1 MLIKF
6 WDIEK
11 LDINLL
17 LYEVY
22 TASIQMGADAL
33 TEFSIK
39 SVSSN
44 HALGSS
50 YPVTI
55 NGVQVYGFAIK
66 RNK

>member
-1 MLIKF
+1 
-6 WDIEK
+6 
-11 LDINLL
+11 
-17 LYEVY
+17 
-22 TASIQMGADAL
+22 MGADAL

-50 YPVTI
+50 YPVSI
-55 NGVQVYGFAIK
+55 NGIQVYGFAIK

>member
-11 LDINLL
+11 FNINLL

-22 TASIQMGADAL
+22 TASIQMGVDVNEL
-33 TEFSIK
+33 YKI
-39 SVSSN
+39 VSSN

-55 NGVQVYGFAIK
+55 NEVVMVLQ
-66 RNK
+66 